1 MIGVW
6 RVWRT
11 TIVTAIGAVALL
23 NAPCADA
30 QEKWPSRPVTLV
42 VPVGA
47 GTITDVAGRL
57 LADHLKDIFG
67 QPFVVE
73 NKAGAGATLGA
84 RYVARAQPDGYTLLV
99 GGNTTHSAVP
109 SLFKSAPYDPVAD
122 FTPIARVGLLGQ
134 FLCTNTQQP
143 FKTIQEMA
151 AFAKANPGK
160 LSYGHGN
167 ASGQIVGETLK
178 SKLGFNI
185 VRVPYSSNPTALT
198 DLLSN
203 SIQLMAI
210 DYLNGVPLAE
220 SRAYRFARRVHQG
233 SLCEAAE
240 HADARRDGDP
250 GIRTG
255 AVARPVRPTEPAA
268 RRRRADVQR
277 ARQDRRERDIRQKPG
292 EAWPRAVLHAKR
304 AVCHLRE
311 GGCLGLDRARPDCW
325 NRAEMNR
332 PAGRFMASMEIR
344 ERIGP

>member
-210 DYLNGVPLAE
+210 DYLNGVPLAKSE
-220 SRAYRFARRVHQG
+220 RIVSLAVFTKARYAKLPNTPTLDETVIPGFELVPWLGLFGPPNLPRAVVEQMSNALGKIVASETFVRSLEKLGPEPFYMPSEPFATFV
-233 SLCEAAE
+233 
-240 HADARRDGDP
+240 
-250 GIRTG
+250 
-255 AVARPVRPTEPAA
+255 
-268 RRRRADVQR
+268 RADVSVWTEH
-277 ARQDRRERDIRQKPG
+277 ARTAGIE
-292 EAWPRAVLHAKR
+292 PR
-304 AVCHLRE
+304 
-311 GGCLGLDRARPDCW
+311 
-325 NRAEMNR
+325 
-332 PAGRFMASMEIR
+332 
-344 ERIGP
+344 